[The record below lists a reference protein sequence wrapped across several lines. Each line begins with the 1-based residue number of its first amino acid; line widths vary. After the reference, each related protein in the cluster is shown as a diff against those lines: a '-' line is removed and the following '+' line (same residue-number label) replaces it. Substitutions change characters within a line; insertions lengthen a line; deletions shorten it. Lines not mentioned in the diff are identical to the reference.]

1 MKVFFSII
9 FIAMLGACGG
19 SQGDYKRPENAL
31 DAGREFIDNSLKGH
45 FNTAK
50 KYMLPTEE
58 NNYWL
63 NKVSEDYNRYTEQ
76 EKNGYSNASINI
88 VEVADVVPDSMT
100 VIDYSNSYI
109 KRRQKLKVVKY
120 NDDWK
125 VDLSYTFSE
134 GGTSEK

>member
-1 MKVFFSII
+1 MKSTFYFLLFALLVS
-9 FIAMLGACGG
+9 C
-19 SQGDYKRPENAL
+19 SNQQGDYKKPENAL

-63 NKVSEDYNRYTEQ
+63 NKVSTDYNRYTEQ

-120 NDDWK
+120 NDEWK
-125 VDLSYTFSE
+125 VDLNYTFSE
-134 GGTSEK
+134 DGTK